1 MCMGI
6 PDRNFLLLPVCPPSF
21 VRPFMNNQ
29 PGARHSENFF
39 KRREIGLVK
48 FKGGK
53 NQTSLI
59 FSLATL
65 SGAKVHQFIR
75 QCRNEETKC

>member
-53 NQTSLI
+53 NQASLI
-59 FSLATL
+59 FSQATM
-65 SGAKVHQFIR
+65 SAAKVL
-75 QCRNEETKC
+75 